1 MYEDAAAHGSYV
13 GGYWTGQAVDHHD
26 LVGFDPAQFRK
37 EGLGLYNGDQI
48 AVLFH
53 GRWVAAFVGII
64 GDPHHAW
71 ARMLMSPDVDFEVDG
86 KLTYLPRDPSIRQH
100 IPSSV
105 QSLQVV
111 TTKSPPP
118 PPGVVKDRRDW
129 KFT

>member
-48 AVLFH
+48 AVLFY

-71 ARMLMSPDVDFEVDG
+71 ARMLMSPDVVDG
-86 KLTYLPRDPSIRQH
+86 KLTYLPRNPSIRQH

-111 TTKSPPP
+111 TTKSPPCP
-118 PPGVVKDRRDW
+118 REL
-129 KFT
+129 